1 MHDRVQRASLE
12 RTGVAGLE
20 TLAAVAASTGL
31 VAALDT
37 VAPATGLGVIYL
49 LAVLFV
55 AIRHGE
61 FAALASALLGV
72 LALNFFFIDPRY
84 HLAVH
89 ESSNL
94 VALAVLLVAAI
105 VVGRLATAARERAA
119 EAEERAHEAAARER
133 EARMLAA
140 AASSLVD
147 GGGLET
153 QLDSIRNSSPPGS
166 GHVRVELQ
174 HAPAPRND
182 ELAVRL
188 PTSERPGWLYL
199 SKELGWGKED
209 QDRIAEALA
218 RLIDVALERERL
230 NAQAAETEATRRA
243 EVVKTAVLHAISHDL
258 RSPLTSITTA
268 ASGLGDDG
276 ISKDDRSELVSVIS
290 DEAARLSRL
299 VDDLLDLSRIEAGAV
314 DPRPDWCDIR
324 DVTATAGA
332 QVRARHGD
340 HPIEFA
346 LATDLP
352 LVRADPVQLERVF
365 TNLIEN
371 AVKFSPPG
379 TPVRITG
386 SAGGG
391 RVTVRVLDKG
401 EGVPRSERSRI
412 FEPFV
417 RGRDRE
423 HGAGLG
429 LAICKGFV
437 EANGG
442 RIVLQ
447 AGTGETAFAV
457 SLPLSPQPA
466 LR

>member
-1 MHDRVQRASLE
+1 MV
-12 RTGVAGLE
+12 GLE
-20 TLAAVAASTGL
+20 SLAAIAFSTGL

-37 VAPATGLGVIYL
+37 VAPTTGLGVIYL

-61 FAALASALLGV
+61 LAALATAVVGV
-72 LALNFFFIDPRY
+72 LALNFFFIEPRY

-89 ESSNL
+89 ESSNI
-94 VALAVLLVAAI
+94 VALGVLLVAAV

-119 EAEERAHEAAARER
+119 EAEDRARVAAARER

-147 GGGLET
+147 GGGLDT
-153 QLDSIRNSSPPGS
+153 QLHSIQNAAPPGP
-166 GHVRVELQ
+166 GHVRVALQ
-174 HAPAPRND
+174 HAPSPEAD

-188 PTSERPGWLYL
+188 PTSGRPGWLYL
-199 SKELGWGKED
+199 STELSWTKED
-209 QDRIAEALA
+209 QDRIAQALA

-230 NAQAAETEATRRA
+230 NAQAAEAEATRRA
-243 EVVKTAVLHAISHDL
+243 EVAKTAVLHAISHDL
-258 RSPLTSITTA
+258 RSPLTGITTA
-268 ASGLGDDG
+268 ASGLRDEG
-276 ISKDDRSELVSVIS
+276 ISPEDRVELVSVIT

-314 DPRPDWCDIR
+314 DPQPDWCDLR
-324 DVTATAGA
+324 DVTATAAA
-332 QVRARHGD
+332 QVRARHGE
-340 HPIEFA
+340 HPIEFV
-346 LATDLP
+346 LPPNLP

-379 TPVRITG
+379 VPVRVTG
-386 SAGGG
+386 SASGG

-401 EGVPRSERSRI
+401 EGVPRSRRARI

-417 RGRDRE
+417 RGRQPG
-423 HGAGLG
+423 HGSGLG

-442 RIVLQ
+442 RILLQ
-447 AGTGETAFAV
+447 TATGETAFAV
-457 SLPLSPQPA
+457 TLPLSRQPA
-466 LR
+466 LK

>member
-1 MHDRVQRASLE
+1 MANRVQRSSLG
-12 RTGVAGLE
+12 RAVVIGFE
-20 TLAAVAASTGL
+20 TLAAVAVSTGL
-31 VAALDT
+31 VAVLDT

-61 FAALASALLGV
+61 LAALVSAALGV

-84 HLAVH
+84 HFEVH

-94 VALAVLLVAAI
+94 VALAVLLVAAV
-105 VVGRLATAARERAA
+105 VVGRLATAARERADVA
-119 EAEERAHEAAARER
+119 EKRARIAAVRER

-147 GGGLET
+147 GGGLDT
-153 QLDSIRNSSPPGS
+153 QLDSIRNSSPTGPGE
-166 GHVRVELQ
+166 VRVELQ
-174 HAPAPRND
+174 HAPMPRSD
-182 ELAVRL
+182 EIAVRL
-188 PTSERPGWLYL
+188 PTSGRPGWLYL
-199 SKELGWGKED
+199 VKDLSWTKED

-218 RLIDVALERERL
+218 GLIDVALERERL
-230 NAQAAETEATRRA
+230 NAQAAEAEATRRA
-243 EVVKTAVLHAISHDL
+243 EIVKTAVLHAISHDL

-268 ASGLGDDG
+268 AGGLRDEG
-276 ISKDDRSELVSVIS
+276 ISSEDRSELVSVIA

-324 DVTATAGA
+324 DVIATAAA
-332 QVRARHGD
+332 QVRSRHGD

-346 LATDLP
+346 LPPDLP

-371 AVKFSPPG
+371 AVKFSPLG
-379 TPVRITG
+379 APVRITG
-386 SAGGG
+386 NASGG
-391 RVTVRVLDKG
+391 RVTVRVLDRG
-401 EGVPRSERSRI
+401 EGVPRSERARI

-417 RGRDRE
+417 RGRDPA
-423 HGAGLG
+423 HGSGLG

-442 RIVLQ
+442 RIALQ
-447 AGTGETAFAV
+447 TGADETAFAV
-457 SLPLSPQPA
+457 TLPLSPQPA